1 MRKTIL
7 TLLGLALLVTAT
19 VQFAAAA
26 QNQPGSHG
34 APRAGDDR
42 AVPRLQ
48 CRLAPAGAARL
59 VAVFGR
65 LLGAC
70 GTLTTGLR

>member
-26 QNQPGSHG
+26 QSHQG
-34 APRAGDDR
+34 HTVHRAPVTTGQFRR
-42 AVPRLQ
+42 RL

-59 VAVFGR
+59 VALFGR

-70 GTLTTGLR
+70 RALTTGLR